1 MEKLLMGLFSINLII
16 SVLKGFPLYYPLLL
30 GYILFFGYGYKKNFT
45 PRELLLFSL
54 EGLKKV
60 KTILTVFLLI
70 GIMTALWRASGTT
83 AYLVE
88 WGTTRMR
95 ADMMPLMGFLLACLV
110 SFLTGTSFGSAASLG
125 MVLMSMAKSLGV
137 SPALMGG
144 ALLSGVYFGDRCS
157 PVSTSALLVSEV
169 TATDLYKNIATM
181 FKTGLI
187 PFVISIAA
195 YLLLGR
201 GEVTAPLLKS
211 DIFSGAFILNF
222 WVLLPAAVMLLL
234 SFFRL
239 GVKFTIIGNILA
251 AALIAYLVQG
261 LNPLEILK
269 VGFFGYHPLDLVL
282 DELIG
287 GGGIFSMIQA
297 FFIVGISSAY
307 MGILRNTGFLN
318 GIKKSIS
325 RFKKASSFPGVLL
338 TSIIGAFI
346 TCNQSL
352 TILLA
357 AELTEHIEDDP
368 YRLASHLENSAVV
381 IPPLVPWSIASAL
394 PLAAM
399 GASKASIP
407 FAFYLYL
414 LPLVTL
420 IKEKS
425 PGKGLRDS

>member
-1 MEKLLMGLFSINLII
+1 MEKLLMGLFSINLIF
-16 SVLKGFPLYYPLLL
+16 SVLKGLPLYYPLLL
-30 GYILFFGYGYKKNFT
+30 GYALFFGYGLKKNYSI
-45 PRELLLFSL
+45 RELLSFSL

-88 WGTTRMR
+88 WGTAKMR
-95 ADMMPLMGFLLACLV
+95 ANMMPLMGFLLACLV

-157 PVSTSALLVSEV
+157 PVSTSALLVSE
-169 TATDLYKNIATM
+169 TTGTDLYKNIATM

-187 PFVISIAA
+187 PFIISIAA
-195 YLLLGR
+195 YLFLGM
-201 GEVTAPLLKS
+201 GEITAPFIKS
-211 DIFSGAFILNF
+211 DVFSKAFDLNV
-222 WVLLPAAVMLLL
+222 WVLLPAAVMLIL
-234 SFFRL
+234 SFFRI
-239 GVKFTIIGNILA
+239 GVKFTIIGNILS
-251 AALIAYLVQG
+251 AALIAYLIQG
-261 LNPLEILK
+261 LNLMEILK
-269 VGFFGYHPLDLVL
+269 VGFFGYHPQDILL

-307 MGILRNTGFLN
+307 MGILRNIGFFQ
-318 GIKKSIS
+318 GIKESIS
-325 RFKKASSFPGVLL
+325 QFKKSSSFPGVLL
-338 TSIIGAFI
+338 TSIIGSFI

-357 AELTEHIEDDP
+357 GELTEHIEEDP
-368 YRLASHLENSAVV
+368 YLLASHLENSAVV

-399 GASKASIP
+399 GATKASIP

-414 LPLVTL
+414 LPLITL

-425 PGKGLRDS
+425 PRKG

>member
-1 MEKLLMGLFSINLII
+1 MENLLMGLFSINLIF
-16 SVLKGFPLYYPLLL
+16 SVLKGLPLYYPLIL
-30 GYILFFGYGYKKNFT
+30 GYGLFFGYGIKKNYAV
-45 PRELLLFSL
+45 RELLVFSL

-88 WGTTRMR
+88 WGTARMR

-157 PVSTSALLVSEV
+157 PVSTSALLVSE
-169 TATDLYKNIATM
+169 TTDTDLYINISTM
-181 FKTGLI
+181 FKSGLI
-187 PFVISIAA
+187 PFIISILL
-195 YLLLGR
+195 YLFLGR
-201 GEVTAPLLKS
+201 GELTAPVLKN
-211 DIFSGAFILNF
+211 DVFSKAFVLNL
-222 WVLLPAAVMLLL
+222 WVLLPAAVMLIL

-239 GVKFTIIGNILA
+239 GAKFTIIGNILSA
-251 AALIAYLVQG
+251 GLIALLIQG
-261 LNPLEILK
+261 LSPMEIVRIGLI
-269 VGFFGYHPLDLVL
+269 GYHPQDVVL
-282 DELIG
+282 KELIG
-287 GGGIFSMIQA
+287 GGGVFSMIQA
-297 FFIVGISSAY
+297 FFIVGISSSY

-325 RFKKASSFPGVLL
+325 GFKKRSSFPSVLL
-338 TSIIGAFI
+338 TSIMGAFI

-357 AELTEHIEDDP
+357 GELTEHVEEDP

-381 IPPLVPWSIASAL
+381 IPALVPWSIASAL
-394 PLAAM
+394 PLTAM
-399 GASKASIP
+399 GATKASIP
-407 FAFYLYL
+407 FAFYLFL

-420 IKEKS
+420 ARE
-425 PGKGLRDS
+425 LRPHKNKR